1 MNNTALSAL
10 TFAIITSWPLMAAA
24 HHVHH
29 YGHRDYGHHARQH
42 GGAPETHPPIT
53 CETVRSYVAQVGVAQ
68 ARAMALGAGMTASEE
83 RRARRCL
90 ANKT

>member
-1 MNNTALSAL
+1 MNNAALFAL
-10 TFAIITSWPLMAAA
+10 TFAIATSWPLLAAA
-24 HHVHH
+24 RQVHH
-29 YGHRDYGHHARQH
+29 YGHHTRHH
-42 GGAPETHPPIT
+42 GGAAETHSPIT

-90 ANKT
+90 VNRS